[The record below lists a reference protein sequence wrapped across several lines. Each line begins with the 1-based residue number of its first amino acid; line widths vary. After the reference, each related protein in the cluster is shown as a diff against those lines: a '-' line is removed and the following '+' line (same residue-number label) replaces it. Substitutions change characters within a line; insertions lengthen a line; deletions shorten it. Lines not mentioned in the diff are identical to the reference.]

1 MLERLRNLVL
11 EALPEEGRIENP
23 MPCLALTRFNG
34 PQQSRQCFYHPM
46 MTLGLGGEK
55 ESLIG
60 GRPVVYGAGEAVV
73 VALDLPGTYQIRNAS
88 PEQPFLSL
96 SIRLD
101 RAIITELLTEA
112 PELRPA
118 PNGRDAQES
127 VSVEHLPDEILNAL
141 VRYLEA
147 MRSPRRAAV
156 LGPMILKEIHYLLLE
171 GPQGRVLADV
181 CSEAAPGSR
190 ILTAVT
196 SLSPVQYQKRL
207 RLHEAQRLMLVES
220 LGVEA
225 AARRVGYESCS
236 QFSREYKRLFGDA
249 PARDIREKSVAASD
263 AGKCASIMEA

>member
-1 MLERLRNLVL
+1 MPPKNRKLTEKPNDLPQLFGRLEEGLKNGLLAPPHKGIGQGCERIVQAARLTSPCRKGRVLDMIPCSSSVRRSVQMLERLRNLVL

-73 VALDLPGTYQIRNAS
+73 VALDLPGAYQIRNAS

-147 MRSPRRAAV
+147 MHSPRRAAV

-190 ILTAVT
+190 ILTAV
-196 SLSPVQYQKRL
+196 R
-207 RLHEAQRLMLVES
+207 
-220 LGVEA
+220 
-225 AARRVGYESCS
+225 
-236 QFSREYKRLFGDA
+236 
-249 PARDIREKSVAASD
+249 
-263 AGKCASIMEA
+263 

>member
-190 ILTAVT
+190 ILTAVRL
-196 SLSPVQYQKRL
+196 SLI
-207 RLHEAQRLMLVES
+207 H
-220 LGVEA
+220 
-225 AARRVGYESCS
+225 
-236 QFSREYKRLFGDA
+236 
-249 PARDIREKSVAASD
+249 I
-263 AGKCASIMEA
+263 